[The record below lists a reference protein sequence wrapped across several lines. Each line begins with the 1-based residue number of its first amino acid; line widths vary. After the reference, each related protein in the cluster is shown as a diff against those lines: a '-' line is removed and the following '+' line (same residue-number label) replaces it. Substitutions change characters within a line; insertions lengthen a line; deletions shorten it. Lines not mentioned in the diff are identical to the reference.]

1 MTHLERQQR
10 GLLNLI
16 KNRGVPPDDPYLVHV
31 AGSRELALVREIAVW
46 WRAFQIEGQCRF
58 TSRLL
63 KRYQC
68 FDTVVANYFNNNS
81 TSPFIEEL
89 SPDFLSSLGDHGD
102 SLIRAVS
109 QFEFAL
115 LKVRAGSAEHFEV
128 DWDRNPDRVLL
139 ALEEASEIPAPETG
153 CHYRMRIAYDLPHMV
168 ACAREYTPRHG

>member
-16 KNRGVPPDDPYLVHV
+16 KNRGVSPDDPYLVHV

-81 TSPFIEEL
+81 TSPF
-89 SPDFLSSLGDHGD
+89 SGF
-102 SLIRAVS
+102 IRS
-109 QFEFAL
+109 FA
-115 LKVRAGSAEHFEV
+115 
-128 DWDRNPDRVLL
+128 
-139 ALEEASEIPAPETG
+139 I
-153 CHYRMRIAYDLPHMV
+153 
-168 ACAREYTPRHG
+168 